1 MLDRLVASYT
11 MAREREIH
19 AAVTGQPI
27 AAATVASAGDDTDD
41 DLFDDAL
48 F

>member
-1 MLDRLVASYT
+1 

-27 AAATVASAGDDTDD
+27 AAATAAPAGDETDD

>member
-1 MLDRLVASYT
+1 MASRNT
-11 MAREREIH
+11 MAREREVH

-27 AAATVASAGDDTDD
+27 AAAATASPGSDSDD